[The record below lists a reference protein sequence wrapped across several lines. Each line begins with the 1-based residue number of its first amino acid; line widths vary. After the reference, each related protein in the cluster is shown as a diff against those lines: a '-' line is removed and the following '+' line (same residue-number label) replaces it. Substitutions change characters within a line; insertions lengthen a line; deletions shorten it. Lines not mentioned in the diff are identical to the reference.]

1 MQEAS
6 RTPLR
11 LVASELAIQRNGRT
25 VFNRLSF
32 SLGSGELL
40 AVRGPNGAGKST
52 LLRVVAGLLAPVSG
66 YVAVEPKDEGDVPA
80 AHYVG
85 HLDGL
90 KPALTATANLHF
102 WRRMWSGTGDVGAA
116 LDRVGLGTLGHL
128 RVATFSAGQRRRLA
142 LARLTIA
149 LRPIWLLDEPTTAL
163 DDSGEA
169 LLGTLIQDHLAS
181 GGMAIV
187 ATHRDLPVAATVT
200 LNLGTA
206 GGGGV

>member
-1 MQEAS
+1 M
-6 RTPLR
+6 R

-25 VFNRLSF
+25 VFRGLSF
-32 SLGSGELL
+32 TLGPGELL

-52 LLRVVAGLLAPVSG
+52 LLRIVAGLLAPVSG
-66 YVAVEPKDEGDVPA
+66 YVAVEPKDEGDLPA

-90 KPALTATANLHF
+90 KPALTAAANLHF
-102 WRRMWSGTGDVGAA
+102 WRRMWSGTGDVNAA
-116 LDRVGLGTLGHL
+116 LDLVGLGGLANLH
-128 RVATFSAGQRRRLA
+128 VATFSAGQRRRLA

-169 LLGTLIQDHLAS
+169 LLGALIQGHLAG

-187 ATHRDLPVAATVT
+187 ATHRDLPVAATRT
-200 LNLGTA
+200 LTLGA
-206 GGGGV
+206 SRRGDA